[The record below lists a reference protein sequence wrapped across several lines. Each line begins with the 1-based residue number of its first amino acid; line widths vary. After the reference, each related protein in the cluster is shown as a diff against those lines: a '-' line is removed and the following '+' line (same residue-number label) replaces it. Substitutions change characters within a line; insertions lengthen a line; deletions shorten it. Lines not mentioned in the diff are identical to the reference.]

1 MVELGGARCYAR
13 WMIKRV
19 VLIGVLVAVVSV
31 LGLSRPAYAHFVVED
46 TNTGMQASFHITP
59 DHDPIAGEESVISFD
74 FAQTDTRVTD
84 YTYSLTVT
92 STQTE
97 ATEVPLDI
105 PGNVVIASYTFPV
118 QGLYDI
124 KLTATHKESGTV
136 SRLEYGQRVAR
147 GATTKRGK
155 SFTFLELGAVA
166 VAVLI
171 LIVGIVYI
179 QVSNNKR
186 KVQKNGTKNHK

>member
-1 MVELGGARCYAR
+1 
-13 WMIKRV
+13 MIKRV
-19 VLIGVLVAVVSV
+19 VLIGVVVAVIATFS
-31 LGLSRPAYAHFVVED
+31 LSRPAYAHHVVED

-74 FAQTDTRVTD
+74 FAQTDTKTED

-105 PGNVVIASYTFPV
+105 PGNVVITSYTFPV

-147 GATTKRGK
+147 GATVERST
-155 SFTFLELGAVA
+155 SFTSVEIGAMA

-171 LIVGIVYI
+171 LIVGIMYSLVN
-179 QVSNNKR
+179 NNKR
-186 KVQKNGTKNHK
+186 EVQKNGTKNHK

>member
-1 MVELGGARCYAR
+1 
-13 WMIKRV
+13 MIKRV

-31 LGLSRPAYAHFVVED
+31 LGLSRPAYAHHVVED
-46 TNTGMQASFHITP
+46 TSTGMQASFHITP
-59 DHDPIAGEESVISFD
+59 DHDPVAGKESVISFD

-84 YTYSLTVT
+84 YSYSLTVT

-97 ATEVPLDI
+97 ATEIPLDI
-105 PGNVVIASYTFPV
+105 PGNVVIATYTFPV

-124 KLTATHKESGTV
+124 RLTATHKESGNV

-147 GATTKRGK
+147 GATAGRGT
-155 SFTFLELGAVA
+155 SFTFLELGAMA
-166 VAVLI
+166 AAALI
-171 LIVGIVYI
+171 LIVGIVYS
-179 QVSNNKR
+179 QASNNKR